1 MSKIDVKDCSYM
13 ISVYDLKSANNY
25 IPRLCELN
33 ERKNCKDISNCY
45 YKQLYKSRE
54 ENKDLEFKYNMLARQ
69 YKKLQEQYQK
79 VLKLAKE
86 NADASEFCLRE
97 LEKDYEKA
105 TQKLVDLGFWD
116 VNGKY
121 KEDYQLVENLEL

>member
-1 MSKIDVKDCSYM
+1 MSKIDVITNIDKN
-13 ISVYDLKSANNY
+13 IIKSASD
-25 IPRLCELN
+25 LL
-33 ERKNCKDISNCY
+33 KD
-45 YKQLYKSRE
+45 LYKRLQQANEDIKQYSVWLDEARE
-54 ENKDLEFKYNMLARQ
+54 ENKQLEFKYNMLARQ

-86 NADASEFCLRE
+86 SADSSEFCLRE

-105 TQKLVDLGFWD
+105 VKKLVDIGFWD